1 MKRVLYIVSALL
13 LLAGCAKEQNA
24 NEEVHQIPLN
34 ISIAFD
40 AQTRAG
46 GSETIAPVVN
56 SVRVLGFD
64 ANDADKPCV
73 LNEFFPFGYT
83 VMKTTSSYLVQM
95 STPITINS
103 QSTKYD
109 LYVILNEESYQLTS
123 QSGDATIKDILTDFT
138 EGDSKESDFTAIY
151 NTLANNDKTDVTGN
165 PVGEPAFL
173 MCASSLDYEITEAE
187 QKLPEPQEVQFIVEG
202 GRTMAQIIINK
213 ITSEPNGEDKND
225 ASVSKIFVVG
235 VSLENVPSTIDWNAP
250 STDAT
255 GATPMSS
262 IPVGAAVTDDNGTY
276 YKRIWPGFLTTQLE
290 VNATRTLDCSEY
302 LYRTGLDGAGN
313 WKFSDILEYD
323 NKGHLT
329 TPQPVDYPYYD
340 MNYLWDSAKDKNK
353 NDLTKYKIIGDGDQ
367 KKRAINAP
375 TYVDKDFF
383 KKDDDAHVR
392 GILDRKIFTEDADH
406 FFTSFVI
413 NSITTD
419 LSSPISGTA
428 LSCTDDYWTVNLG
441 QKYYVPENIVTS
453 SAAATCI
460 KVRLAVA
467 DPSLTLPTGT
477 DAIKDYPVP
486 GQFKLT
492 ADNTYT
498 NGDLYLGGLLMTSV
512 PDALPKAVKDTVAA
526 HTHYVWANDH
536 DREAHT
542 GDETSINSD
551 KDIKGNENLDPM
563 FHVYVDGFKRV
574 HTAQANI
581 TVNQNQKG
589 STFSWNIP
597 YDPNDPTTYKEFII
611 PVNNNLDGSYSVK
624 RNTRYSVTLHV
635 NNETMTRAGGDGISI
650 TATVETEKIND
661 YED

>member
-1 MKRVLYIVSALL
+1 ML

-123 QSGDATIKDILTDFT
+123 QSGDATIKDILTNFT
-138 EGDSKESDFTAIY
+138 EGDSKESDFTTIY

-255 GATPMSS
+255 GATPLSS

-302 LYRTGLDGAGN
+302 LYRTELNGDDKWDFTDLYEV
-313 WKFSDILEYD
+313 EYD
-323 NKGHLT
+323 NKGNIKSPH
-329 TPQPVDYPYYD
+329 PIDYPYYD
-340 MNYLWDSAKDKNK
+340 MQKCWKKLKD
-353 NDLTKYKIIGDGDQ
+353 YEDGKQPDQ
-367 KKRAINAP
+367 NIDATSRAENAYS
-375 TYVDKDFF
+375 YVDKKFF
-383 KKDDDAHVR
+383 KGNGDSDVR
-392 GILDRKIFTEDADH
+392 KMLDNKIFTEDADH

-419 LSSPISGTA
+419 LSNPISGAA

-441 QKYYVPENIVTS
+441 QKYYVPENIVTG

-467 DPSLTLPTGT
+467 DPSLTLPSGT

-486 GQFKLT
+486 GQFIST
-492 ADNTYT
+492 SDNTYT
-498 NGDLYLGGLLMTSV
+498 NGGLYLGGLLMTSV
-512 PDALPKAVKDTVAA
+512 PDGIPDAVKDTVKKYSHIVMYDNHDITADPSDDDGK
-526 HTHYVWANDH
+526 YLQNMKDNDP
-536 DREAHT
+536 
-542 GDETSINSD
+542 
-551 KDIKGNENLDPM
+551 K

-574 HTAQANI
+574 YTAQANI

-624 RNTRYSVTLHV
+624 RNTRYTVTLHV

>member
-1 MKRVLYIVSALL
+1 ML

-64 ANDADKPCV
+64 ANDTDKPCV

-138 EGDSKESDFTAIY
+138 EGDSKESDFTTIY
-151 NTLANNDKTDVTGN
+151 NALANNDKTDVTGN

-235 VSLENVPSTIDWNAP
+235 VSLENVPSTIDWTAP

-262 IPVGAAVTDDNGTY
+262 IPVGAAVTDTNGTY
-276 YKRIWPGFLTTQLE
+276 YKRIWPGYLTTQLE

-302 LYRTGLDGAGN
+302 LYRTGKNGHTNQDDAYDDN
-313 WKFSDILEYD
+313 AERWRFSDILEYND
-323 NKGHLT
+323 HGDLT
-329 TPQPVDYPYYD
+329 THQPVDYPYYD
-340 MNYLWDSAKDKNK
+340 LTECFDKETKDGRQYKAIDAKF
-353 NDLTKYKIIGDGDQ
+353 
-367 KKRAINAP
+367 RAENAC
-375 TYVDKDFF
+375 TYVDDKFF
-383 KKDDDAHVR
+383 KGNGNGEVPKM
-392 GILDRKIFTEDADH
+392 LDNKIFTEDADH
-406 FFTSFVI
+406 FFMRI
-413 NSITTD
+413 
-419 LSSPISGTA
+419 A
-428 LSCTDDYWTVNLG
+428 
-441 QKYYVPENIVTS
+441 K
-453 SAAATCI
+453 
-460 KVRLAVA
+460 
-467 DPSLTLPTGT
+467 
-477 DAIKDYPVP
+477 
-486 GQFKLT
+486 
-492 ADNTYT
+492 
-498 NGDLYLGGLLMTSV
+498 
-512 PDALPKAVKDTVAA
+512 
-526 HTHYVWANDH
+526 
-536 DREAHT
+536 
-542 GDETSINSD
+542 
-551 KDIKGNENLDPM
+551 
-563 FHVYVDGFKRV
+563 
-574 HTAQANI
+574 
-581 TVNQNQKG
+581 
-589 STFSWNIP
+589 
-597 YDPNDPTTYKEFII
+597 
-611 PVNNNLDGSYSVK
+611 
-624 RNTRYSVTLHV
+624 
-635 NNETMTRAGGDGISI
+635 
-650 TATVETEKIND
+650 
-661 YED
+661 

>member
-1 MKRVLYIVSALL
+1 MKRIIYIASALL
-13 LLAGCAKEQNA
+13 LLAGCTKEQNG
-24 NEEVHQIPLN
+24 NEVVRQIPLN
-34 ISIAFD
+34 VSIVFD
-40 AQTRAG
+40 AQTKAG
-46 GSETIAPVVN
+46 SDAETIAPVIN

-64 ANDADKPCV
+64 ANETDKPCV

-83 VMKTTSSYLVQM
+83 VMKTTSAYLVQM
-95 STPITINS
+95 STPIIINS

-109 LYVILNEESYQLTS
+109 FYVILNEESYQLTS

-138 EGDSKESDFTAIY
+138 EGDTKESDFTTVY

-173 MCASSLDYEITEAE
+173 MCASSLNYEITEAE
-187 QKLPEPQEVQFIVEG
+187 QKLPEPQDVQFIVPG

-235 VSLENVPSTIDWNAP
+235 VSLENVPTTIDWNAP

-255 GATPMSS
+255 GAAPMSS
-262 IPVGAAVTDDNGTY
+262 IPVGAAVRDSNGVY
-276 YKRIWPGFLTTQLE
+276 YKRVWPGFLTTQLD

-302 LYRTGLDGAGN
+302 LYRTGKDGKTNENDAFDKDATR
-313 WKFSDILEYD
+313 WTFSDIEEYD
-323 NKGHLT
+323 NKGKMI
-329 TPQPVDYPYYD
+329 TPQPANYPYYD
-340 MNYLWDSAKDKNK
+340 LEECFDKETK
-353 NDLTKYKIIGDGDQ
+353 NGREYK
-367 KKRAINAP
+367 AIDEQFLAVNAYS
-375 TYVDKDFF
+375 YVDAKFF
-383 KKDDDAHVR
+383 NGNGDNDVR
-392 GILDRKIFTEDADH
+392 KRLDSQIFTEDADH
-406 FFTSFVI
+406 FFTSFAI

-419 LSSPISGTA
+419 ISSPISGTA

-467 DPSLTLPTGT
+467 DPSLTLPTGA

-486 GQFKLT
+486 GQFISDS
-492 ADNTYT
+492 DNTYT
-498 NGDLYLGGLLMTSV
+498 SGGLYLGGLLMTGV
-512 PDALPKAVKDTVAA
+512 TNGTLVAAKDTVKKYS
-526 HTHYVWANDH
+526 HIVMYNDH
-536 DREAHT
+536 EITADP
-542 GDETSINSD
+542 SD
-551 KDIKGNENLDPM
+551 DDIKREEKLDAKFDDPK

-574 HTAQANI
+574 HTAQAKI
-581 TVNQNQKG
+581 TVNHNQKG
-589 STFSWNIP
+589 STFNWNI
-597 YDPNDPTTYKEFII
+597 PTTYKEFII
-611 PVNNNLDGSYSVK
+611 PVNNNLDGSFSVK
-624 RNTRYSVTLHV
+624 RNTRYTVTLHV
-635 NNETMTRAGGDGISI
+635 NNETMTRAGGDDISI

>member
-64 ANDADKPCV
+64 ANDADKLCV

-151 NTLANNDKTDVTGN
+151 NTLAVNDKTDTTGH

-235 VSLENVPSTIDWNAP
+235 VSLENVPSTIDWNDP

-262 IPVGAAVTDDNGTY
+262 IPVGAAVTDTNGTY
-276 YKRIWPGFLTTQLE
+276 YKRIWPGYLTTQLV

-302 LYRTGLDGAGN
+302 LYRTALDGAKA
-313 WKFSDILEYD
+313 WDFTDLYEVTYD
-323 NKGHLT
+323 KNGKITSPH
-329 TPQPVDYPYYD
+329 PIDYPYYD
-340 MNYLWDSAKDKNK
+340 MEKCWKKQKDYDEGKQA
-353 NDLTKYKIIGDGDQ
+353 DQ
-367 KKRAINAP
+367 NINANSRAANA
-375 TYVDKDFF
+375 YSNVDINFF
-383 KKDDDAHVR
+383 TGNANDDVR
-392 GILDRKIFTEDADH
+392 KMLDNKIFTEDADH

-419 LSSPISGTA
+419 LSSPISGNA

-467 DPSLTLPTGT
+467 DPSLTLPSGA

-486 GQFKLT
+486 GQFIST
-492 ADNTYT
+492 SDNTYT
-498 NGDLYLGGLLMTSV
+498 NGNLKLGGLLMTGVTNGTLNDAKNSV
-512 PDALPKAVKDTVAA
+512 KN
-526 HTHYVWANDH
+526 HTYIVRYDDH
-536 DREAHT
+536 DIIANPEDDD
-542 GDETSINSD
+542 GKYLQDM
-551 KDIKGNENLDPM
+551 KDNDPK
-563 FHVYVDGFKRV
+563 FHVYIDGFKRE